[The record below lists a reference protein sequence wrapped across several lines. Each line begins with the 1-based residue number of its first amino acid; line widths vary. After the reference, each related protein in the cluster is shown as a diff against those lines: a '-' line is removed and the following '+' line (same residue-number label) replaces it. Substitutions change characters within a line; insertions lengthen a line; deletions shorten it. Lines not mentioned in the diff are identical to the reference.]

1 MRWMYLAWSERIN
14 VTFLSLWTIFCR
26 LPYKDKPVMLP
37 FKVPANFI
45 QHMAAMS
52 QNTWAGNYWTIW
64 CLCTVSHWFFLFSRK
79 LHALTC
85 TNSGC
90 MQLNYGASPSVA
102 KYYQC
107 IRHSCCMW
115 PGPCPLH

>member
-52 QNTWAGNYWTIW
+52 QNT
-64 CLCTVSHWFFLFSRK
+64 
-79 LHALTC
+79 
-85 TNSGC
+85 
-90 MQLNYGASPSVA
+90 
-102 KYYQC
+102 
-107 IRHSCCMW
+107 
-115 PGPCPLH
+115 